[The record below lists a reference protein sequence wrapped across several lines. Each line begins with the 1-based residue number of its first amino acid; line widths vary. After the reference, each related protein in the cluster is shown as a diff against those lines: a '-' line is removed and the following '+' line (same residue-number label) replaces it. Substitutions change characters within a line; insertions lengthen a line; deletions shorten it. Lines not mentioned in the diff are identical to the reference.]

1 MHFIDISSTMQF
13 DGGRFSMILCVSSRF
28 MSKVVSGAS
37 DHCLKDM
44 LTVNNLG
51 QWGHHLS
58 LELNLYS
65 LSIIKHSDGLCKR
78 LLYKGKCD
86 IDRGHPTLCMA
97 T

>member
-1 MHFIDISSTMQF
+1 
-13 DGGRFSMILCVSSRF
+13 MILCASSRF
-28 MSKVVSGAS
+28 MSEVVSGAS

-44 LTVNNLG
+44 HTVNNLV

-58 LELNLYS
+58 LEPNAYS
-65 LSIIKHSDGLCKR
+65 LSTVKHSDGLCKR